1 MRVRDLKGAGLPVLG
16 TLSVELGDGLTA
28 FLGGDGRGLRTVQ
41 DSLLWA
47 AGLRA
52 TLSGSEARSRSPG
65 REAGVDLRLEVAD
78 ESVFL
83 KAGGEPGA
91 AFDASR
97 TRLTGLVGLAAE
109 DLAILWAGHGV
120 QGSTELL
127 RKGSWIAAGFPSFR
141 NLVRAIGRMS
151 ADFPD
156 LSPGGLATAEDDE
169 RLIRRLRL
177 EAELED
183 LRTQLHALEDAP
195 ERLRE
200 LEEKLGRYRFD
211 AHEITGDLEV
221 QRMEWLRE
229 RQDAETHLLAYR
241 DRARELRGRIRKMES
256 VGPDAPCPTCGRI
269 LSAHYQEVMAEL
281 QEEWESIV
289 QDGQWWR
296 RRWEQLEMKPDS
308 LQEIENRAIRHN
320 AEMEECSELVERC
333 RAEVRELDELRQRW
347 RDVEGRLAIE
357 AANGAPVSS
366 DEPSESSSPE
376 RALVYA
382 TMTALR
388 DEAVRVARH
397 HLTLRAGHYL
407 NAISGGRLLGMGIGE
422 EGKVMLLDGG
432 IRVGP
437 VSEEERAAAFLSIRL
452 ALAES
457 VAERS
462 DGRFGSLLIGHPVD
476 RLGEES
482 QHRFAEALRG
492 LLPTIPQIL
501 LFTRGHLVDLAPE
514 AFDAILELRTEGA
527 AGPTAIRSLPS
538 GMGVFRIQDSG
549 H

>member
-1 MRVRDLKGAGLPVLG
+1 VRVRDLRGAGLPVIG
-16 TLSVELGDGLTA
+16 TLSVELEDGLTA

-47 AGLRA
+47 AGLRGSV
-52 TLSGSEARSRSPG
+52 TGSEGRSQGSG
-65 REAGVDLRLEVAD
+65 DEAGVDLRLEIMD

-97 TRLTGLVGLAAE
+97 ARLTSLVGLASE

-127 RKGSWIAAGFPSFR
+127 RKGSWICAGFPSFR
-141 NLVRAIGRMS
+141 NLIQAITRM
-151 ADFPD
+151 ATDFPS
-156 LSPGGLATAEDDE
+156 LAPGGLSTAEDDE
-169 RLIRRLRL
+169 RLVRRLRL

-183 LRTQLHALEDAP
+183 LATQLHALEDAP

-200 LEEKLGRYRFD
+200 LEDELGRFRFD
-211 AHEITGDLEV
+211 SAEITGDLEV

-229 RQDAETHLLAYR
+229 RQDAETHLQAYR
-241 DRARELRGRIRKMES
+241 DRARELRERIRKMES
-256 VGPDAPCPTCGRI
+256 AGPDSPCPTCGRI
-269 LSAHYQEVMAEL
+269 LGDHYQEVMAEL

-289 QDGQWWR
+289 QDGKWWR
-296 RRWEQLEMKPDS
+296 RRWEQLEMKPAS
-308 LQEIENRAIRHN
+308 LQEIESRAVQHN
-320 AEMEECSELVERC
+320 ADLEECTERVERC
-333 RAEVRELDELRQRW
+333 RAEVRELDELRQRQ
-347 RDVEGRLAIE
+347 RDVEGQLAIE
-357 AANGAPVSS
+357 VADGAPEASE
-366 DEPSESSSPE
+366 EPDESSSPE

-397 HLTLRAGHYL
+397 HLVLRAGHYL
-407 NAISGGRLLGMGIGE
+407 NAISGGRLLGMGVGE

-476 RLGEES
+476 RLGEEA
-482 QHRFAEALRG
+482 QHRFTEVLRSV
-492 LLPTIPQIL
+492 LPTIPQIL

-527 AGPTAIRSLPS
+527 AGPTTIRALPS
-538 GMGVFRIQDSG
+538 GMGVLRLRS
-549 H
+549 